1 MELEMIKELID
12 DSYMETE
19 FLEED
24 LYITDLIDGETLQ
37 QIQDAFCE
45 LSNIPA
51 GIADTNGV
59 AVTKDSIS
67 TDFCMNYNKKSTLGR
82 YRCEQCDRRGGE
94 MALKQGKTVIYY
106 CHTGLVDFASPIVVH
121 GKMIGCIIG
130 GQLRIGE
137 LDEAKLRRIAEEIDV
152 DPDKYV
158 AAARKNRLVHKDE
171 LDRATIFLHKISDVL
186 SSMAYNKYRVIQ
198 ANKEV
203 AKAAQM
209 KSDFLANMSHEIRT
223 PMNAVIGMAEM
234 SLREELPET
243 AREYIS
249 QIISSG
255 KTLLAIINDILD
267 FSKIESGKMDI
278 DVSEYELMSIVHDVS
293 NIIMTRIGDKD
304 VELILDIAPDIPRKL
319 MGDINRLKQIIIN
332 LSNNAVK
339 FTQKGQVVLQ
349 MNYEKSSED
358 EIILQVSVKDTGI
371 GIKEQDIKTLFQSFQ
386 QVDSKRNRN
395 IEGTGLGLAISK
407 NLLELMGGEIW
418 VESEYGKGSTF
429 SFTLPQKVFDSK
441 PSIVVKEKEKVVAA
455 GLICNVFLKEHMRK
469 NMEQLGIRYIE
480 LESQDELEKA
490 LENKATFFFI
500 GKLMF
505 TEGVGQFIERHP
517 EITGVLMID
526 FKDSFKIQIN
536 NLMIVKKP
544 VYALNVAAIFNHED
558 IHMGYNHFYH
568 DDFEFVAPDAEILI
582 VDDNA
587 INLTVAEGLLKP
599 LEMKIDTASSGKD
612 AVDMISAKKYDI
624 IFMDHMMPDLDGVE
638 TTHIIRRF
646 YKEYDDVPIIA
657 LTANAVNGTKEMFLS
672 EGMNDFVAKPIEMRT
687 MTSKLCRWLPQEKI
701 HKLYK
706 KEEEKYEAQ
715 EKGEDIEIE
724 GLDTEAALKL
734 LGNEKLF
741 WAVLKDYYHVI
752 EKKAAL
758 IKSLE
763 EQEDLHR
770 YTIEVHALKSASKQV
785 GALSLSEKAA
795 NMEKAG
801 NDNNAELIHQCTDAM
816 LEQYRS
822 YIQILQP
829 FFPEEKKAQKE
840 QKELTEDILHH
851 FFNDLRVAIEELDM
865 DRMEE
870 VMGNMEEYKY
880 NNEQEEM
887 FGQIKESIEEFDVD
901 LCEEIIQKWEQS
913 IS

>member
-1 MELEMIKELID
+1 MELGMIKELID
-12 DSYMETE
+12 DSYMAAE

-24 LYITDLIDGETLQ
+24 LYITDLIDENTLQ

-51 GIADTNGV
+51 GISDTDGV

-82 YRCEQCDRRGGE
+82 YRCEQCDRKGGE
-94 MALKQGKTVIYY
+94 AALKQGKTVIYY
-106 CHTGLVDFASPIVVH
+106 CHTGMVDFASPIVVH
-121 GKMIGCIIG
+121 GKMIGCLIG
-130 GQLRIGE
+130 GQLRVGDV
-137 LDEAKLRRIAEEIDV
+137 DEAKLRRIAEEIDV

-158 AAARKNRLVHKDE
+158 AAARKNRLVHKEE
-171 LDRATIFLHKISDVL
+171 LDRATLFLHKISNVL
-186 SSMAYNKYRVIQ
+186 SSMAYSNYRVIQ

-203 AKAAQM
+203 ARAAQM

-234 SLREELPET
+234 ALREELPGA
-243 AREYIS
+243 AREYVN

-293 NIIMTRIGDKD
+293 NIIMTRIEDKD
-304 VELILDIAPDIPRKL
+304 VELILDITPDIPRKL

-339 FTQKGQVVLQ
+339 FTRKGQVVVRID
-349 MNYEKSSED
+349 YEKSSED
-358 EIILQVSVKDTGI
+358 EVVLKISVQDTGI
-371 GIKEQDIKTLFQSFQ
+371 GIKKEDMKTLFQSFQ

-407 NLLELMGGEIW
+407 NLLGLMGGEIW
-418 VESEYGKGSTF
+418 VESEYEKGSTF
-429 SFTLPQKVFDSK
+429 SFTLPQKIFDSK
-441 PSIVVKEKEKVVAA
+441 PSIMVEEKEKIVAA
-455 GLICNVFLKEHMRK
+455 GLISNAFLRKHMK
-469 NMEQLGIRYIE
+469 KDMEQLGIRYIDM
-480 LESQDELEKA
+480 ESEDELEAA
-490 LENKATFFFI
+490 LEDKATFFFVDKNMFSDKV
-500 GKLMF
+500 GK
-505 TEGVGQFIERHP
+505 FIESHP
-517 EITGVLMID
+517 EVTGVLMID
-526 FKDSFKIQIN
+526 FKDSIKYNIN

-544 VYALNVAAIFNHED
+544 VYVLNIAAIFNHED

-599 LEMKIDTASSGKD
+599 LEMKIDTASSGKE
-612 AVDMISAKKYDI
+612 AVDMISAKRYDI

-646 YKEYDDVPIIA
+646 YKDYDDVPIIA
-657 LTANAVNGTKEMFLS
+657 LTANAINGTKEMFLS

-687 MTSKLCRWLPQEKI
+687 MTSKLYRWLPQEKI

-706 KEEEKYEAQ
+706 KEEEKAE
-715 EKGEDIEIE
+715 EKEQPMVIEIE
-724 GLDTEAALKL
+724 GLDTEAAMKM
-734 LGNEKLF
+734 LGGEKLF

-763 EQEDLHR
+763 EQEDVHR
-770 YTIEVHALKSASKQV
+770 YTIEVHALKSASKQI

-795 NMEKAG
+795 NMEQAG
-801 NDNNAELIHQCTDAM
+801 NSNNIQLIHQCTDEM

-822 YIQILQP
+822 YIDILQP
-829 FFPEEKKAQKE
+829 FFPEEKKEKKE
-840 QKELTEDILHH
+840 QKEITEETLHH
-851 FFNDLRVAIEELDM
+851 FFDDLKVAIEELDM

-870 VMGNMEEYKY
+870 VVENMEDYTY
-880 NNEQEEM
+880 HDEQEEL
-887 FGQIKESIEEFDVD
+887 FEQIKESIDDFDVD
-901 LCEEIIQKWEQS
+901 RCEEIIHKWEDNV
-913 IS
+913 